1 MKALLP
7 MSNVSTHKSQHVYG
21 GELVSERQKRNNTKR
36 DERKYGKEREM
47 R

>member
-7 MSNVSTHKSQHVYG
+7 MSNISTHKSQHVFG